1 MTQSRHPCQRSASAS
16 RTREPACVVDAA
28 TLAYNS
34 PTPTE
39 RLAMRTNNIVAKIAA
54 GETPAGFT
62 IRFPSATIVEMMAA
76 AGFDYVMFDSEHGP
90 FTTADIEE
98 MCRACDAVGLTPMA
112 RVPNIHNSTILR
124 FLDRGIMGVMGP
136 HINTKEQAQALADS
150 CRYVPDGHRSF
161 GSGRGSRFGRNA
173 SRTEYMK
180 HFNQNAVVIAQLED
194 VAVLDD
200 LDGILSVSGIDYFT
214 SGAQDIAQSL
224 GLPGQGEHPKVLEF
238 EKTVRDAV
246 HAAGRQMATDVMINI
261 TIDDVF
267 FDAAA
272 AALEKAKNVAR

>member
-1 MTQSRHPCQRSASAS
+1 
-16 RTREPACVVDAA
+16 
-28 TLAYNS
+28 
-34 PTPTE
+34 
-39 RLAMRTNNIVAKIAA
+39 MRTNNVVTKIAA

-62 IRFPSATIVEMMAA
+62 IRFPSATIVEMMGSL
-76 AGFDYVMFDSEHGP
+76 GFDFVMFDSEHGP

-98 MCRACDAVGLTPMA
+98 MGRACDAVGLTPMA

-124 FLDRGIMGVMGP
+124 FLDRGIMGIMGP
-136 HINTKEQAQALADS
+136 HINTGQQAQALADA
-150 CRYVPDGHRSF
+150 CRFVPDGHRSF
-161 GSGRGSRFGRNA
+161 GSGRGSHFGRNA

-180 HFNQNAVVIAQLED
+180 HFNENVVVIAQLED

-200 LDGILSVSGIDYFT
+200 LDGILSVDGIDYFT

-224 GLPGQGEHPKVLEF
+224 GLPGQSDHPKVLEF

-246 HAAGRQMATDVMINI
+246 HAAGKQMVPDVMVNI
-261 TIDDVF
+261 TIDDVI

-272 AALEKAKNVAR
+272 AVLEAARSEAG